1 LVSVTNDA
9 TRRWWLRPVLR
20 LAAVF
25 AAGAAA
31 ALALRAALR
40 DVDAPGAGSLIA
52 DYGYLGV
59 AAGAFGDSFG
69 LPSSGEIVLLL
80 ASAAAATSTGHFSL
94 PLLLAVA
101 WGFAVAGDA
110 CAYAIGRAAGPRI
123 LRRFGVHDDS
133 SVHQFMRRHG
143 LRAVFAG
150 RLVAGVRT
158 KLAIVS
164 GSTGMPFHR
173 YLLADGA
180 GAAVWAL
187 AVGLLGYLFADS
199 VGRLTARFSDA
210 SHWIGLAAI
219 AVVAMVAVW
228 LSVRYV
234 LGQRPAAAASP
245 R

>member
-1 LVSVTNDA
+1 LVATVS

-25 AAGAAA
+25 AALAAA
-31 ALALRAALR
+31 VVALRVALR
-40 DVDAPGAGSLIA
+40 DVDAPSAGSLIT

-80 ASAAAATSTGHFSL
+80 ASAAASTGHFSL
-94 PLLLAVA
+94 PLVLAVA
-101 WGFAVAGDA
+101 WGCAVLGDA
-110 CAYAIGRAAGPRI
+110 CAYAIGRAAGPGI

-133 SVHQFMRRHG
+133 SVHEFMRRYG
-143 LRAVFAG
+143 LRAVVAG

-173 YLLADGA
+173 YVLADGI

-187 AVGLLGYLFADS
+187 SAGLLGYLFADS
-199 VGRLTARFSDA
+199 AGRLTARFSDA
-210 SHWIGLAAI
+210 GHWLGLIAI
-219 AVVAMVAVW
+219 AIVAVVAVW
-228 LSVRYV
+228 LGVRYV
-234 LGQRPAAAASP
+234 LGQRPTAEASH